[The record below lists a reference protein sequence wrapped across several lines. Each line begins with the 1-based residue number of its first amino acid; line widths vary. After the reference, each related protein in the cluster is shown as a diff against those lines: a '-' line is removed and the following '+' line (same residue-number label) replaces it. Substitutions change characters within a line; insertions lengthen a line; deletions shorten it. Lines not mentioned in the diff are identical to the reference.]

1 MWLTILLLMTGFGGG
16 VMFVILA
23 EVGLLILM
31 AGLGGDKAE
40 PAPPAPS
47 LTPVPTPTP
56 VFPPRSTDHARLRR
70 GERAA

>member
-47 LTPVPTPTP
+47 LTPVPTP
-56 VFPPRSTDHARLRR
+56 VFPSRPTDHARLCH